1 MCTSNLVVLFLS
13 PREYEVNI
21 IVNKAN
27 IRLQLLCDKRQLLVS
42 GNFNYE
48 VAT

>member
-1 MCTSNLVVLFLS
+1 MCTSTLVVLFLS
-13 PREYEVNI
+13 SREYEVNI
-21 IVNKAN
+21 IVNKAK